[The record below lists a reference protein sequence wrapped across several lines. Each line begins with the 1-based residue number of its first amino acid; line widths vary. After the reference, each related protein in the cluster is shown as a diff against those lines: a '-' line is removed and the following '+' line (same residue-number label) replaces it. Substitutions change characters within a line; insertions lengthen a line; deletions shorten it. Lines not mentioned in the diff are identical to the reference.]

1 MYIVVV
7 EDERGA
13 LIHESPITERGLTF
27 GRTPENDITLTGT
40 EISRQHAR
48 IFVSEG
54 EVYVEDLESANGVLV
69 DDQRI
74 RGSTPVIDRN
84 RIRIGEFYLRIEHV
98 ETRPAGTPGGGI
110 STAVVMPEDAH
121 GKLLVISGPH
131 AGREQRLFE
140 PITSVGRTEENDF
153 TVPDISVS
161 RHHARLKLV
170 EAGRYTLTDLN
181 SINGTQLNGRRIS
194 GGVRARHGDRIQFGN
209 IECVLVDGD
218 GKGVGRRTAQKVTT
232 LALLVLAAGV
242 IGALAAVLMFK

>member
-13 LIHESPITERGLTF
+13 LISERPLTERGLTF
-27 GRTPENDITLTGT
+27 GRTPDNDVTLTGT
-40 EISRQHAR
+40 DISRQHAR
-48 IFVSEG
+48 ILVQGG
-54 EVYVEDLESANGVLV
+54 EVIVQDLDSANGVLI

-74 RGSTPVIDRN
+74 RGSVSITERN
-84 RIRIGEFYLRIEHV
+84 RVRIGDFYLHVEHV
-98 ETRPAGTPGGGI
+98 EARPAGTPGGGI

-170 EAGRYTLTDLN
+170 EPGRYTLTDLN
-181 SINGTQLNGRRIS
+181 SINGTLLNGRRIS

-209 IECVLVDGD
+209 IECVLVDGE
-218 GKGVGRRTAQKVTT
+218 GKGVGRRTAQKFTIIG
-232 LALLVLAAGV
+232 LLVLAAAIVGS
-242 IGALAAVLMFK
+242 LASVLLAK